1 MKVLVRPHPRTLY
14 IATKSDVLT
23 IRSSNPRGTLDQRR
37 QCIVELL
44 DRKEVDLTLCRQ
56 LSLNCYGCL
65 GLLNV
70 DSEVYLCVITDRSKA
85 ATPSPGRTVWRIHAV
100 EFICLR
106 RSQWDFVPADDVPES
121 GEHPCTAIKKFFST
135 GGFYYSTDFDLTAI
149 LQNSQD
155 VGAQSSFSSPT
166 DESFMW
172 NCYMMHE
179 LGSFRSRLP
188 AEDRERIDK
197 GGFLTC
203 VIRGYTGTRPI
214 QLDSY
219 SGLLSIISRQ
229 SWLRAGTRYNSR
241 GIDDEGNVANFVE
254 TETVLWLENYQQ
266 FGYVQLRGSVP
277 VFWEQDANLLGS
289 KLSLTRSFE
298 ATQPAFRRHYD
309 QLTDRFGAVHI
320 VNLLSSSK
328 LGEADLCKAYRN
340 HVREQDAQFAQAV
353 RYTHF
358 DFHREVSNQGYSAA
372 TRLVERVQDSMLE
385 FGFYSY
391 NPMTGASETEQ
402 IGIFRTNCLDCLD
415 RTNLIQ
421 QLLSKDA
428 LDLFFDYYNLYTDDD
443 LWATHA
449 ELWADNGDQL
459 SVNYAGTG
467 ALKSSFT
474 RSGRMN
480 LAGALSDVTKS
491 VGRLYVNNFQDKAR
505 QGVIE
510 VILGRGEGQVQVN
523 IYDPII
529 DYVRDEM
536 KNYSKDF
543 TSDKQISMFVGTFN
557 VNGKELPEEDG
568 PPSDLNA
575 WLFPPEMTRSP
586 DVYLIAFQELVE
598 LTTAQILN
606 VDSARKAY
614 WEDMVGR
621 CLNRRH
627 HYVLMRSG
635 QLVGTAL
642 MMFVKYSEMESV
654 TMVEGTS
661 KKTALGGM
669 AGNKGGVAV
678 SFLYDSTN
686 IMFISAHLAA
696 GLSNLEERHQDYKSL
711 ATGLR
716 FARGKRA
723 RDMDTVVWA
732 GDFNYRVDLPNE
744 TVRGMM
750 EHNSK
755 SDTIR
760 RLQEHDQ
767 LISQMERGE
776 TFPFYDEGTINFLP
790 TYKFDPG
797 TDDYDTSD
805 KARTPAWTDRILTR
819 GNNLHRICYNS
830 APSLKFSD
838 HRPVYAIYDVT
849 VALIDKEK
857 RERMFQGL
865 YEKRRKQLLDPN
877 FDWEKDMQTSDSVKP
892 SKLPHPSTDTGKWWV
907 GEGIPAR
914 VPVVP
919 PKPGMVLN
927 PEKINPFTA
936 EALKMDDFVDNKSV
950 RLPPMTTSSESL
962 ASSKYGSTPS
972 RKPVPSVDSSLLD
985 LDDSESGKSI
995 PYRSLI

>member
-1 MKVLVRPHPRTLY
+1 MRPHPRTLY
-14 IATKSDVLT
+14 ITTKEEVLT
-23 IRSSNPRGTLDQRR
+23 IRSSDPKGTLEQRR
-37 QCIVELL
+37 KCIVELL
-44 DRKEVDLTLCRQ
+44 DREEVDLSLCRQ
-56 LSLNCYGCL
+56 LSLSCYGCL

-70 DSEVYLCVITDRSKA
+70 ESEVFLCVITDRSKA
-85 ATPSPGRTVWRIHAV
+85 ATPSPGRTVWRIHGV

-106 RSQWDFVPADDVPES
+106 RSQWDFVPADDAPDA
-121 GEHPCTAIKKFFST
+121 GEHPCAAIKKFFST
-135 GGFYYSTDFDLTAI
+135 GGFYYSTDFDLTAV
-149 LQNSQD
+149 LQNSN
-155 VGAQSSFSSPT
+155 GIASQSSFSSPT

-172 NCYMMHE
+172 NRYMMRE
-179 LGSFRSRLP
+179 LGDFRSRLP
-188 AEDRERIDK
+188 TEDRERADSA
-197 GGFLTC
+197 GFLTC
-203 VIRGYTGTRPI
+203 VIRGFAGTKPI
-214 QLDSY
+214 RLDSQ
-219 SGLLSIISRQ
+219 SGLMSIISRQ

-241 GIDDEGNVANFVE
+241 GIDDDGNVANFVE
-254 TETVLWLENYQQ
+254 TETVLWLENNQQ
-266 FGYVQLRGSVP
+266 FGYVQIRGSVP

-289 KLSLTRSFE
+289 KLTLTRSFE
-298 ATQPAFRRHYD
+298 ATEPAFRRHYD

-328 LGEADLCKAYRN
+328 LGESDLSKAYRS
-340 HVREQDAQFAQAV
+340 HVREQGPQFAQAV

-358 DFHREVSNQGYSAA
+358 DFHKEVSSLGYSAA
-372 TRLVERVQDSMLE
+372 SRLVERVQDSMLE

-428 LDLFFDYYNLYTDDD
+428 LDLFFDYYNLYTEED
-443 LWATHA
+443 LWTTHA

-480 LAGALSDVTKS
+480 LAGALSDVSKS
-491 VGRLYVNNFQDKAR
+491 VGRLYVNNFQDKTR

-510 VILGRGEGQVQVN
+510 VILGRGENQVQVT

-529 DYVRDEM
+529 DYVQDEM
-536 KNYSKDF
+536 KHYSKEF
-543 TSDKQISMFVGTFN
+543 SSNKQISMFVGTFN
-557 VNGKELPEEDG
+557 VNGKTLPEEEG
-568 PPSDLNA
+568 PQSDLNA
-575 WLFPPEMTRSP
+575 WLFPPEMKRSP
-586 DVYLIAFQELVE
+586 DIYLIAFQELVE

-614 WEDMVGR
+614 WEEVVGR

-642 MMFVKYSEMESV
+642 MMFVKYAEMESI
-654 TMVEGTS
+654 TLVEGTS

-678 SFLYDSTN
+678 SFMYDNTN
-686 IMFISAHLAA
+686 IMFINAHLAA
-696 GLSNLEERHQDYKSL
+696 GLTNLEERHQDYKSL

-716 FARGKRA
+716 FARGRRA
-723 RDMDTVVWA
+723 KDMDTVVWA

-750 EHNSK
+750 EHGSK
-755 SDTIR
+755 QDTIQ
-760 RLQEHDQ
+760 RLLEHDQ

-776 TFPFYDEGTINFLP
+776 TFPFYDEGPIKFLP

-797 TDDYDTSD
+797 TDNYDTSE

-819 GNNLHRICYNS
+819 GNNLHRLYYNS
-830 APSLKFSD
+830 ATSLKFSD

-849 VALIDKEK
+849 VAVIDKEK
-857 RERMFQGL
+857 REKMFQEL
-865 YEKRRKQLLDPN
+865 YEKRRKQLLDPTL
-877 FDWEKDMQTSDSVKP
+877 DWESELKSTVSAS
-892 SKLPHPSTDTGKWWV
+892 SSRLPHPSSDTSKWWV
-907 GEGIPAR
+907 GEGMPAK
-914 VPVVP
+914 VPVIP
-919 PKPGMVLN
+919 PKSGMVLN
-927 PEKINPFTA
+927 PEKVNPFTP
-936 EALKMDDFVDNKSV
+936 EAAKMDDFVDSRSV
-950 RLPPMTTSSESL
+950 KLPPMTNSSESL
-962 ASSKYGSTPS
+962 PSSKYGFAPT
-972 RKPVPSVDSSLLD
+972 RKPVPSENSSLLD
-985 LDDSESGKSI
+985 VDESESGKSI
-995 PYRSLI
+995 PYKSLI